1 MKGITPVIAVILL
14 LLITVSLVAF
24 AFTWFTRIATTA
36 ATGIENQTSKLL
48 ATKSVR
54 IENAKVSGVI
64 PTATTRIDLRNTGDV
79 IINSGELAFYIED
92 GRVVGSLGCPA
103 SIAPGSVVTCSPPAV
118 QCNATQS
125 LRVSLPG
132 GGDIS
137 TCR

>member
-36 ATGIENQTSKLL
+36 ATGIENQTGKLL

-54 IENAKVSGVI
+54 IENAKVSG
-64 PTATTRIDLRNTGDV
+64 TTTNIDLRNTGDV

-118 QCNATQS
+118 QCNATQR
-125 LRVSLPG
+125 LRVSVPG
-132 GGDIS
+132 GGDINICS
-137 TCR
+137 

>member
-14 LLITVSLVAF
+14 LLITVSLVGF
-24 AFTWFTRIATTA
+24 AFVWFTRVATTA
-36 ATGIENQTSKLL
+36 ATGIENQTAKLL

-54 IENAKVSGVI
+54 IENAKVSG
-64 PTATTRIDLRNTGDV
+64 TTTRIDLRNTGDV

-118 QCNATQS
+118 QCNATQR
-125 LRVSLPG
+125 LRVSVPG
-132 GGDIS
+132 GGDINICS
-137 TCR
+137 

>member
-14 LLITVSLVAF
+14 LLITVSLVGF
-24 AFTWFTRIATTA
+24 AFVWFTRVATTA

-54 IENAKVSGVI
+54 IENAKVSG
-64 PTATTRIDLRNTGDV
+64 TTTNIDLRNTGDV

-118 QCNATQS
+118 QCNATQR
-125 LRVSLPG
+125 LRVSVPG
-132 GGDIS
+132 GGDINICS
-137 TCR
+137 

>member
-54 IENAKVSGVI
+54 IENAKVSG
-64 PTATTRIDLRNTGDV
+64 TTTNIDLRNTGDV

>member
-24 AFTWFTRIATTA
+24 AFTWFTRVATTA
-36 ATGIENQTSKLL
+36 ATGIENQTAKLL

-54 IENAKVSGVI
+54 IENAKVSG
-64 PTATTRIDLRNTGDV
+64 TTTRIDLRNTGDV

-103 SIAPGSVVTCSPPAV
+103 SIAPGSVVTCSPPGV
-118 QCNATQS
+118 TCNATQS

>member
-24 AFTWFTRIATTA
+24 AYTWFTRVATTA

-48 ATKSVR
+48 ATKSIR
-54 IENAKVSGVI
+54 IENAKVSG
-64 PTATTRIDLRNTGDV
+64 TTTNIDLRNTGDV

-103 SIAPGSVVTCSPPAV
+103 SIAPGSVVTCSPPAKE
-118 QCNATQS
+118 
-125 LRVSLPG
+125 L
-132 GGDIS
+132 
-137 TCR
+137 

>member
-14 LLITVSLVAF
+14 LLITVSLVGF
-24 AFTWFTRIATTA
+24 AFVWFTRVATTA
-36 ATGIENQTSKLL
+36 ATGIENQTGKLL

-54 IENAKVSGVI
+54 IENAKVSG
-64 PTATTRIDLRNTGDV
+64 TTTNIDLRNTGDV

-118 QCNATQS
+118 QCNATQR
-125 LRVSLPG
+125 LRVSVPG
-132 GGDIS
+132 GGDINICS
-137 TCR
+137 